1 MRVAQHLHTFGH
13 AARTARDLQLE
24 RAQDDQQLLVAAQ
37 NGWTLVTHNRKD
49 FILLHRAWQRW
60 SSAWQVSAHHAGILI
75 VPHRWLEDQAA
86 LEIDAFIQTRQ
97 PLANQLYEWRTTM
110 GWMRH

>member
-1 MRVAQHLHTFGH
+1 VASFYIDHDVNVRVAQHLHALGH

-49 FILLHRAWQRW
+49 FILLHRA
-60 SSAWQVSAHHAGILI
+60 
-75 VPHRWLEDQAA
+75 
-86 LEIDAFIQTRQ
+86 
-97 PLANQLYEWRTTM
+97 
-110 GWMRH
+110 